1 MMFIL
6 AIVFIACNE
15 FEQSKDDDDD
25 DDDDK
30 YKIQKL
36 KANWTLDGMTAI

>member
-6 AIVFIACNE
+6 AIVFIACND
-15 FEQSKDDDDD
+15 FEQSKD